1 MIQRNLAAQQQMM
14 QDRQHHD
21 RVKLSATAA
30 KKRSVLT
37 VLPTD
42 SRRRDRKVH
51 TERKDVPCSFPVKA
65 IHALDIAVDGH
76 NLRSHLCCEKRIGS
90 GIAAN
95 IEDMR
100 GPACSQGTSNEA
112 LLVRMILSPVILSR
126 IDFL

>member
-51 TERKDVPCSFPVKA
+51 TEREDVPCSFPVKA
-65 IHALDIAVDGH
+65 IHALAIAFDGH
-76 NLRSHLCCEKRIGS
+76 NLRSHLCCENPIGS
-90 GIAAN
+90 GLTAN
-95 IEDMR
+95 TESTT
-100 GPACSQGTSNEA
+100 GPPSTQAPTTTPPLSLTA
-112 LLVRMILSPVILSR
+112 LSPL
-126 IDFL
+126 